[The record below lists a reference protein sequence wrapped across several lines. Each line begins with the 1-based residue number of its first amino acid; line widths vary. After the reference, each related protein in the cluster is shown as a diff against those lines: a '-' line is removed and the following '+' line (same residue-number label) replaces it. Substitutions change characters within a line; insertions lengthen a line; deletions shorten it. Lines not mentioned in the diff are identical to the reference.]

1 MQDARPPPAC
11 AGAGAEMPTVA
22 GSEQQQIG
30 MRADRDA
37 AAIRDAVKPGLMA
50 RQTAHAFR
58 EVERA
63 AFAHPMAKEI
73 KPEARIA

>member
-1 MQDARPPPAC
+1 
-11 AGAGAEMPTVA
+11 
-22 GSEQQQIG
+22 